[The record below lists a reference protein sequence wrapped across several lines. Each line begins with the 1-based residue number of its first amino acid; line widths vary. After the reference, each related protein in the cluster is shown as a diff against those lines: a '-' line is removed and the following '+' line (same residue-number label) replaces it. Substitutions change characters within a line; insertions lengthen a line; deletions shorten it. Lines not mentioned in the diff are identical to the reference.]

1 MNDHEQKNMSEE
13 QLSDLKHTIDGFN
26 EICFKKISP
35 SLAESFEH
43 VFPQPKTGKE
53 KMSTIDKKKLFGRKA
68 IDVEKVIEEAQ
79 ADIDTQEER
88 LAKLKRRLERQVY
101 F

>member
-1 MNDHEQKNMSEE
+1 MSEE
-13 QLSDLKHTIDGFN
+13 QLSGLKQTIDGFN

-53 KMSTIDKKKLFGRKA
+53 KFGASATEGKKLFGRKA

-79 ADIDTQEER
+79 FDIDTQDER
-88 LAKLKRRLERQVY
+88 LAKLKRRLERQV
-101 F
+101 FF

>member
-1 MNDHEQKNMSEE
+1 MSEE
-13 QLSDLKHTIDGFN
+13 QLSGLKQTIDGFN

-43 VFPQPKTGKE
+43 VFPQPKTRKAKFGGGVESEGK
-53 KMSTIDKKKLFGRKA
+53 KMAGKNA

-79 ADIDTQEER
+79 LDIDTQDER
-88 LAKLKRRLERQVY
+88 LAKLKRRLERQV
-101 F
+101 FF